1 MDIHVDKLGHVK
13 CSIPAPQLNKKKE
26 QQQHKLASIRHITQM
41 NQPNIPGKARLTIS
55 IPATQPNP
63 SSTRSRIKN
72 VIPGKILTGYCNSL
86 LTSGVIRRLSK
97 MI

>member
-1 MDIHVDKLGHVK
+1 
-13 CSIPAPQLNKKKE
+13 
-26 QQQHKLASIRHITQM
+26 M

-86 LTSGVIRRLSK
+86 LTSGVIRPLTKNGMVGTKVKKVASIEHKRQL
-97 MI
+97 